1 MTALS
6 DLAGTDSARAVRRLA
21 HRHQRLLHDF
31 CAVGL
36 SLGCVT
42 VLAHFLEGAFA
53 VTVSVAAAVLLC
65 LRRRLPFLVTLLVTA
80 ALTVGTCLLAAPIAV
95 TTLAR
100 LGRPRWQ
107 LGVAALAL
115 WSVLFF
121 RALPGP
127 EEPARVLLLNAA
139 GDALLVVV
147 PIVLGRLLATR
158 RKLRAQLRTLSA
170 AQLRLN
176 QSAVEAA
183 RAEER
188 VRLAREMHDVVSHQ
202 MSLISMQ
209 AGVLQVA
216 QEANRREIAGTIR
229 ELADT
234 GLTELRGLV
243 GSLRGTTHPAAA
255 ERTFGEV
262 VELAERCGAEVAMDG
277 HLAAERLPE
286 QAATAVFRTVQEALT
301 NVGKHAPGAA
311 TLVSITDLEGSL
323 AVTVT
328 NGRPDCTQTAATQ
341 PSRGGYGLI
350 GLRERVEEVGGTLTA
365 DATATG
371 GFAVSATYPIGRYCC
386 PSVSEP
392 ASSEAPVRE
401 PV

>member
-1 MTALS
+1 M
-6 DLAGTDSARAVRRLA
+6 RL
-21 HRHQRLLHDF
+21 
-31 CAVGL
+31 
-36 SLGCVT
+36 
-42 VLAHFLEGAFA
+42 
-53 VTVSVAAAVLLC
+53 AVLLC

-80 ALTVGTCLLAAPIAV
+80 ALTVGTCLLGAPVAL

-158 RKLRAQLRTLSA
+158 RKLRAQLHTLSA

-183 RAEER
+183 RADER

-234 GLTELRGLV
+234 ALTELRGLV
-243 GSLRGTTHPAAA
+243 GSLRGTTHPVAA
-255 ERTFGEV
+255 ERTFGDV
-262 VELAERCGAEVAMDG
+262 VALAERCGAEVAVDG
-277 HLAAERLPE
+277 HLPAERLPE

-301 NVGKHAPGAA
+301 NVRKHAPGAA
-311 TLVSITDLEGSL
+311 TLVSITGREGSL

-328 NGRPDCTQTAATQ
+328 NGPPDGTQPAATQ

-350 GLRERVEEVGGTLTA
+350 GLRERVDEVDGTLTA
-365 DATATG
+365 DTTATG
-371 GFAVSATYPIGRYCC
+371 GFAVSATYPIDRPCC
-386 PSVSEP
+386 PSASEP
-392 ASSEAPVRE
+392 ASREAPVRE